1 MSGKD
6 RDDFE
11 DLFVRR
17 EDFNIENVYKIEY
30 RNKPIYA
37 NTELEWIIK
46 IIVRNY
52 L

>member
-1 MSGKD
+1 MSDKD

-17 EDFNIENVYKIEY
+17 EDFNIENVYKIKY

-37 NTELEWIIK
+37 NTELE
-46 IIVRNY
+46 
-52 L
+52 